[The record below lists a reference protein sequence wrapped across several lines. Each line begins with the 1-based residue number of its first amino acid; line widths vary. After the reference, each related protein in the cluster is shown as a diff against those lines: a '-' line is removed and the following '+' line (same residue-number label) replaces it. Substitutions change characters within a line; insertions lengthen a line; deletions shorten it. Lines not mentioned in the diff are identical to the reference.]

1 MPVLIKTIMKIILIF
16 LAFIVLSVNAASQNK
31 VTGRIMYGSVKG
43 GLPILF
49 VGPHARC
56 PQNPKAMKYY
66 HFNIV
71 SFISITYSKV
81 GYFHFVQ
88 VMIFF
93 FVRSVEHSKILCM
106 GSCWH
111 RQQKVMI

>member
-31 VTGRIMYGSVKG
+31 VTGRIMYGTVKD

-71 SFISITYSKV
+71 SFISITVKS
-81 GYFHFVQ
+81 G
-88 VMIFF
+88 IF
-93 FVRSVEHSKILCM
+93 ILF
-106 GSCWH
+106 
-111 RQQKVMI
+111 K